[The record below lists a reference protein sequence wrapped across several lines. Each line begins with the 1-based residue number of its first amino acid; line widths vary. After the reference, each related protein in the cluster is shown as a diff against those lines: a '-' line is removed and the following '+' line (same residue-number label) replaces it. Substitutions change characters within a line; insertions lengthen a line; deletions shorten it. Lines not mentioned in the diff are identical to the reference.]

1 MEGRDVS
8 KDRPAG
14 RGRGRRGGVLW
25 WKGVMC
31 PRTGLQ
37 NEEEGGGVG
46 FFGGRARRVK
56 GQVCRTRKREGW
68 GSLVEGRDVSKDRP
82 AGRGRGRRG
91 GVLWWKGVMC
101 QRTGLQD
108 EEEGGGVGFFGGRA

>member
-14 RGRGRRGGVLW
+14 RGRG
-25 WKGVMC
+25 K
-31 PRTGLQ
+31 
-37 NEEEGGGVG
+37 
-46 FFGGRARRVK
+46 
-56 GQVCRTRKREGW
+56 
-68 GSLVEGRDVSKDRP
+68 
-82 AGRGRGRRG
+82 G